1 MNAFPSRAEVVLLQ
15 LPSDH
20 RAGPFQYHV
29 CAELLVTSVQP
40 QTSCLLRILGGQANE
55 SLMLMADIWHM
66 ADLKDCMLKHIPA
79 LLNYGEKNGMGRLI
93 FFSLLC
99 IGLLYGVTECITQL
113 GPASQLL
120 FIRDELFFQVSIKEI
135 TVSSIKKMHKTYIHK
150 FQQAICH
157 SVGTETMAR

>member
-29 CAELLVTSVQP
+29 CAELLVTSSR
-40 QTSCLLRILGGQANE
+40 TSSYISIAPSLLRILGGQANE

-66 ADLKDCMLKHIPA
+66 ADVKDCMLKHIPA

-99 IGLLYGVTECITQL
+99 IARLYGVTECIT
-113 GPASQLL
+113 
-120 FIRDELFFQVSIKEI
+120 
-135 TVSSIKKMHKTYIHK
+135 
-150 FQQAICH
+150 
-157 SVGTETMAR
+157 